1 MRDLL
6 RRHARPF
13 LLYFLSGGIAAVVDF
28 GGFTLLV
35 SLGLWYFHASLLSSI
50 AAFFTTFF
58 LNKIVVFRK
67 KGATVHHLLRFALV
81 DLTNSAVSNLL
92 LYGMVSGIGFEPYF
106 GKIIAMGIVVSWNYF
121 IYRFFVYA

>member
-35 SLGLWYFHASLLSSI
+35 SLELWYFHASLLSSI

-67 KGATVHHLLRFALV
+67 KGATVHHLLRFTIV
-81 DLTNSAVSNLL
+81 DLTNSAISNLL
-92 LYGMVSGIGFEPYF
+92 LFFFVSGIGIEAHI
-106 GKIIAMGIVVSWNYF
+106 GKVMAMGIVVSWNYF